1 LIRSIVTKFLRL
13 KFILVL
19 LLRLD
24 NLLYKLISI
33 SAVEVGK
40 GRHPKHDI
48 IQYEKWFLDKLS
60 NDSIV
65 LDIGSNL
72 GEMAILMS
80 EKCKKSYGIEIN
92 PQAVE
97 TAQRSSEDLN
107 NVEFFCSDVMDFDF
121 TILEEISVVTMSNV
135 LEHIDNRSEL
145 LIKLKEKIKWTASPK
160 FLIRV
165 PLIDREW
172 ISVYK
177 KNLGL
182 EWRLDNTHFIEYTL
196 QSFEEELEL
205 SGLRVKESLIRFGEL
220 FAICESNT

>member
-1 LIRSIVTKFLRL
+1 
-13 KFILVL
+13 
-19 LLRLD
+19 
-24 NLLYKLISI
+24 
-33 SAVEVGK
+33 
-40 GRHPKHDI
+40 
-48 IQYEKWFLDKLS
+48 
-60 NDSIV
+60 
-65 LDIGSNL
+65 
-72 GEMAILMS
+72 MS